1 MTDWSSQ
8 PSIAD
13 AARLMDSLGL
23 AQETETSASS
33 AISSRKSGPHLLE
46 APQPPRSPGLEAGLE
61 KQIGRSYDAPQFS
74 ATGSG
79 VEAAPVP
86 HLSRLST
93 PIPDRVSM
101 RIPSLPAE
109 IIYQIATH
117 LVSSSHAPFHSSTE
131 VRPAAFPCEHAFP
144 PYASLLPNSSDLH
157 ALLSLSS
164 SNRAFRNTLV
174 PLVWHTIVIRTPQ
187 HLPRLAA
194 LLKSYDTLSVR
205 STSPQR
211 HRKSSLPSSDL
222 MAGGLRH
229 PLPHIRSIHVSMP
242 DKYMDLDQSYLLTL
256 LRSMHLS
263 QTYQL
268 DHLHWSAEAAPNP
281 AIWSVL
287 APSLKS
293 LELDGRTFYQGHRG
307 MEGLERL
314 ESFKMVGFESKLL
327 PSGAVGVFWRQRRD
341 EGGVGEEE
349 ELREVPEGEEEEG
362 RRGSPVVELQSV
374 TPERKRQ
381 ARHLYLDP
389 SPPPPPSAGPDP
401 HPQHAASPS
410 TTHTRL
416 KHLSLST
423 SKTSLFHQQSLLR
436 SSAFQG
442 LTHIDIYPI
451 TPQPPLSLSL
461 ISTAST
467 LTHLRLV
474 LDISG
479 AFANYDAL
487 WSDLTG
493 KLPQLEWLEIDP
505 MPQQNTAPSFGRFVE
520 EAPRLRWINGK
531 EVGTFPPCF
540 GDFDPGKSSG
550 ALPF

>member
-23 AQETETSASS
+23 AQGTETSVSS
-33 AISSRKSGPHLLE
+33 AISSRQPGPQLLD
-46 APQPPRSPGLEAGLE
+46 ARHPPRSPASEVGYE
-61 KQIGRSYDAPQFS
+61 KHHGKPYDTRRFN

-79 VEAAPVP
+79 IETAPGP
-86 HLSRLST
+86 DFSSLSASRWNKDST
-93 PIPDRVSM
+93 

-117 LVSSSHAPFHSSTE
+117 LVSSSDVPLHSSTE
-131 VRPAAFPCEHAFP
+131 MRPAAFPCEHSFP
-144 PYASLLPNSSDLH
+144 PHTSLLPSGSNLH

-211 HRKSSLPSSDL
+211 HRKSSIPSSDL
-222 MAGGLRH
+222 LAGGLRH
-229 PLPHIRSIHVSMP
+229 PLPHIRSIHISIP

-263 QTYQL
+263 QTHQL

-287 APSLKS
+287 APSLRS
-293 LELDGRTFYQGHRG
+293 LELDGRTFYQGHKG

-314 ESFKMVGFESKLL
+314 ESFKMVGFESTLL
-327 PSGAVGVFWRQRRD
+327 PSGVVGVFWRQRRD
-341 EGGVGEEE
+341 EGGKGEDQ

-362 RRGSPVVELQSV
+362 RRGIPVVELQSV

-401 HPQHAASPS
+401 HPPHAASPS
-410 TTHTRL
+410 ATHTRL
-416 KHLSLST
+416 KHLSLCT

-493 KLPQLEWLEIDP
+493 RLPELVWLEVDP

-520 EAPRLRWINGK
+520 EAGKLRWINGK
-531 EVGTFPPCF
+531 EVGSFPPCF